1 MADNGED
8 QNQQMQ
14 LDEEEQQQ
22 IDDCLH
28 TK

>member
-22 IDDCLH
+22 IDDCPH